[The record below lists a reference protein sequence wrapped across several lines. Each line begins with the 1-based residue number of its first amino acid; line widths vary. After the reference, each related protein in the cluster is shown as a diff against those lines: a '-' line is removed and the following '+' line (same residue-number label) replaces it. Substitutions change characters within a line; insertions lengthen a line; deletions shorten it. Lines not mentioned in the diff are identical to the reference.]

1 MRKLFAIIIG
11 IFLLCSV
18 ASAQQTQ
25 TGSISGAVTLEDGE
39 ALPGVIVVATA
50 DVMPKARSTVT
61 DGAGSYRF
69 SAMPPGAYEMTFTMP
84 GFATEKRNFPVNLQQ
99 KAIIHVTMKAAQ
111 FEGEIIVTA
120 ETSTIDTTSAELKVA
135 ISDDVIQAVPV
146 GQQYRDLIKL
156 IPGVQYTEDTVRGPS
171 AGGSGQ
177 DNVYEFDG
185 VSVNLPLFG
194 TLSTQ
199 PSAADIEEMAVVKGG
214 ANAIGFNRSGG
225 LLVNT
230 LSKSGTNQ
238 FKGELSY
245 QIQNDSMTGS
255 LDSDIEST
263 SDPDQDWLVA
273 NIGGPII
280 PEMLYFF
287 ASYYRP
293 TESGVNRANLYGEV
307 PNFDSTRDEFF
318 GKLSFNPTNS
328 TLFYGSYRHSETD
341 ESGLGVTSDFRAG
354 STSFGDDA
362 TLEIGVLEGTWMVTD
377 NSLLSFKFSDFA
389 NKTSGRP
396 DNVFGFDISIDGSVP
411 LDVNNLD
418 QQGLFQVP
426 QPIDGE
432 DAYNAF
438 IAPIIDQ
445 YGFMQDGVQTGGGI
459 VGGASTFNDQDFF
472 SQSFQIGYDYF
483 LGTSIPHEL
492 HIGYQYSLGE
502 EDVIRTSNGWG
513 FITVI
518 GGRDETAD
526 GEPIFYR
533 ARFQQMSLVDQSGA
547 LFTPIHS
554 EIRSQSIELNDVIR
568 AKDWTF
574 NLGVIFSNDKLYGQ
588 GLKSVSGNVS
598 GFELSPGSRYLM
610 KEVDFDEMIQPRLG
624 VTWSPNGKDALY
636 ASYAR
641 YYPAASSLPRAASW
655 ARNLQREI
663 DAEFDAAGNLIE
675 VAPLRAS
682 SGKVFQE
689 GIKPRSIDEF
699 VIGYDKQIS
708 RAWTG
713 RIFARHRKGQDF
725 WEDTNNNARSRFE
738 PPPGIPTE
746 DYVPNLD
753 EIQAEILGSSY
764 VIAAL
769 DGAFTKYYEISTEA
783 EWRGRNA
790 FFRGSYVW
798 SHYYGN
804 FDQDNSTTSNDSNIF
819 VGSSFIA
826 DGAGRQLWDFREGNL
841 RGDRRHQFKAY
852 GYYQVPWNGTFGA
865 FGVYQSGQPWETW
878 DVEVYRHLTGSSSDT
893 SRYAEPAGSRTTASH
908 YQLDLSYT
916 QDFPIGN
923 RLNIQ
928 LVGDVF
934 NVTDNQ
940 TGYNIQNKKN
950 SAGFGDPRSYFN
962 PRRFQLMVRFLF

>member
-1 MRKLFAIIIG
+1 MRRLFAIIIG

-69 SAMPPGAYEMTFTMP
+69 SAMPPGAYELTFTMP
-84 GFATEKRNFPVNLQQ
+84 GFATEKRSFPVHLQHN
-99 KAIIHVTMKAAQ
+99 AVIHVTMKAAQ
-111 FEGEIIVTA
+111 FEDEIIVTA
-120 ETSTIDTTSAELKVA
+120 ETPTIDTTSAELKA
-135 ISDDVIQAVPV
+135 SIPEDVINAVPV
-146 GQQYRDLIKL
+146 GQQYRDLVKL

-171 AGGSGQ
+171 SGGSGQ
-177 DNVYEFDG
+177 DNSYEFDG

-199 PSAADIEEMAVVKGG
+199 PSAADIEEVAVVKGG

-245 QIQNDSMTGS
+245 QFQNDSMTAA
-255 LDSDIEST
+255 LDSDIEAT
-263 SDPDQDWLVA
+263 SDPSRDWLVA
-273 NIGGPII
+273 NIGGPIVQ
-280 PEMLYFF
+280 ETLFFF

-328 TLFYGSYRHSETD
+328 TMFYGSYRHSKTD
-341 ESGLGVTSDFRAG
+341 QSGLGVSSDFYAG
-354 STSFGDDA
+354 STSSGDDSS
-362 TLEIGVLEGTWMVTD
+362 LEIGVLEGTWMVTD
-377 NSLLSFKFSDFA
+377 NSLLSFKLSNFA
-389 NKTSGRP
+389 NKTSGSP
-396 DNVFGFDISIDGSVP
+396 DNVFGFDISVDGSVP
-411 LDVNNLD
+411 LDVDNLD
-418 QQGLFQVP
+418 QQGRFNVP

-438 IAPIIDQ
+438 IAPLIDR
-445 YGFMQDGVQTGGGI
+445 YGFIEDGVPTGGGD

-483 LGTSIPHEL
+483 LGTNIPHEL

-502 EDVIRTSNGWG
+502 EDLLRTSNGWG
-513 FITVI
+513 TINVI

-526 GEPIFYR
+526 GVPIYYE
-533 ARFQQMSLVDQSGA
+533 ARFHQMSLVADGEA
-547 LFTPIHS
+547 VIDPIHS
-554 EIRSQSIELNDVIR
+554 ELKSQSIELNDVIR

-574 NLGVIFSNDKLYGQ
+574 NVGVIFSNDKLYGQ
-588 GLKSVSGNVS
+588 GLRAVSGNVS
-598 GFELSPGSRYLM
+598 GFELAPGNKYLM
-610 KEVDFDEMIQPRLG
+610 KEVDFDEMISPRLG
-624 VTWSPNGKDALY
+624 ATWSPNGKDALY

-655 ARNLQREI
+655 ARNLAREI
-663 DAEFDAAGNLIE
+663 DAQFDADGNLIGTD
-675 VAPLRAS
+675 PLRAS
-682 SGKVFQE
+682 SGKFFQE
-689 GIKPRSIDEF
+689 GIKPRSIDEY

-713 RIFARHRKGQDF
+713 RIHARHRSGKNF

-746 DYVPNLD
+746 DYIPNLD
-753 EIQAEILGSSY
+753 EMRDEVGGSSY

-769 DGAFTKYYEISTEA
+769 DGAFSKYYEVSAEA
-783 EWRGRNA
+783 EWRGSNA

-804 FDQDNSTTSNDSNIF
+804 LDQDNTTTSNDADLFI
-819 VGSSFIA
+819 GSSNIA
-826 DGAGRQLWDFREGNL
+826 DGAGRQLWDFKEGNL
-841 RGDRRHQFKAY
+841 RGDRRHQLKVY
-852 GYYQVPWNGTFGA
+852 GFYQVPWNGTFGA
-865 FGVYQSGQPWETW
+865 YGVYQSGQPWETW

-893 SRYAEPAGSRTTASH
+893 NRYAEPAGSRTTASH

-923 RLNIQ
+923 RFNIQ

-950 SAGFGDPRSYFN
+950 SAGFGDPRSWFN